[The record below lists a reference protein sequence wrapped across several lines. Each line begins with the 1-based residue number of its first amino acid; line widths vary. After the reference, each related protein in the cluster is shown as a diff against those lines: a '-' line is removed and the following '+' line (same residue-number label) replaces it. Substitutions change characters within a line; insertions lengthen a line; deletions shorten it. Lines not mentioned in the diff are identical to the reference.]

1 MSSSSQPPSA
11 SISHFDPRPPSS
23 SFSPPSPKL
32 NTTITT
38 TDINTIVPLSPLN
51 HSSLPFREPPILL
64 EFTFENLDREA
75 EQEHVALSI
84 TTETMTRTTIA
95 SPLALHKRLLH
106 VRRRRTEPTGTIP
119 VPGTETANNT
129 SQPTYPDDDNN
140 DYSDNKDSNEEP
152 TRYQHPHRALL
163 MVRGLPG
170 DVVDA
175 ATAEGLVP
183 REHPSF
189 VRDCLARRRPWRG
202 AVADSFNS
210 LIGLG
215 RSRGR
220 GWEEKDTGI
229 KRGVDDGRGRGHVWE
244 YPEVVELEA
253 GWCPFDWKAPDGDV
267 GSAPPV
273 VMVLGE
279 GSGGQRGQ
287 RREGRK
293 LGVMFC
299 RTGLW
304 VGEEKSVLFLER
316 DLWEGDGQ
324 RVRKVRRGADVVV
337 GEAGTEEAGIMER
350 LEDVLVE
357 MLGSVMSPI
366 EMLPAVIA
374 EAVYQQWLLLF
385 DFLEPHPRCPL
396 DETTA
401 ACYMQMM
408 RSLELNDEAG
418 NEMVWRDLITRLQRR
433 IQLLSALQIVSPG
446 TNHTT
451 GPYTTLAPAM
461 PKKTTEPEN
470 TPRRRIDG
478 QMDKLTNLDLAM
490 HPCRHLANPQKAFDE
505 NQRALDRLSYLAGVL
520 IPLPIVSGILSMGD
534 VYGPGGSRFFVF
546 WAVAGPLAGLTLLLI
561 YADTIRKVEVWV
573 EIASDHVMPGPG
585 GKTAVEDS
593 GGSGSRRN
601 GENIESLGV
610 VGDRHDWMI
619 MWRRRRRRESKVS
632 QDGEGPS
639 SGPPNHNVPVVAD
652 HEAEERIIDI
662 PATIADPAMSVA
674 PEDENCLPRRRWSMG
689 WGEVPRVILE
699 RPADGSRP
707 RAWRREQL
715 GWSGAIKAILYKKF
729 RDGRDVPEG
738 VAAREKPGL
747 RKTNSY

>member
-1 MSSSSQPPSA
+1 MSSFSQPPSA
-11 SISHFDPRPPSS
+11 SISHFDLQPPSS
-23 SFSPPSPKL
+23 FFPPSPKL

-38 TDINTIVPLSPLN
+38 TDINTIVPLSPLK
-51 HSSLPFREPPILL
+51 HSSLPFREPPTLL

-75 EQEHVALSI
+75 EQEHVAL
-84 TTETMTRTTIA
+84 
-95 SPLALHKRLLH
+95 
-106 VRRRRTEPTGTIP
+106 
-119 VPGTETANNT
+119 
-129 SQPTYPDDDNN
+129 
-140 DYSDNKDSNEEP
+140 NEEP
-152 TRYQHPHRALL
+152 TRYQHPHHALL

-210 LIGLG
+210 LMGLG
-215 RSRGR
+215 RSRGQ

-229 KRGVDDGRGRGHVWE
+229 KRGVDGGRGRGHVWE

-273 VMVLGE
+273 VMALDE

-287 RREGRK
+287 RWEGRK

-304 VGEEKSVLFLER
+304 VREEKSVLFLER
-316 DLWEGDGQ
+316 DLWGDDGH
-324 RVRKVRRGADVVV
+324 RVRKVRRGGDIVV

-357 MLGSVMSPI
+357 MLGSVMNPI
-366 EMLPAVIA
+366 EMLPTVIA

-385 DFLEPHPRCPL
+385 DFLEPHPRWPL

-446 TNHTT
+446 TNHNT

-470 TPRRRIDG
+470 TPRRRMDG
-478 QMDKLTNLDLAM
+478 QLDKLTNLDLAM

-573 EIASDHVMPGPG
+573 EIASDHVMPSPG
-585 GKTAVEDS
+585 GKTA
-593 GGSGSRRN
+593 
-601 GENIESLGV
+601 
-610 VGDRHDWMI
+610 
-619 MWRRRRRRESKVS
+619 
-632 QDGEGPS
+632 DGEGPS
-639 SGPPNHNVPVVAD
+639 SGPPNHSVPVVAD
-652 HEAEERIIDI
+652 HEAEERIIDM
-662 PATIADPAMSVA
+662 PATTADPVMSVA
-674 PEDENCLPRRRWSMG
+674 PEDENWLPRRRWSMG

-738 VAAREKPGL
+738 VAACEKPGL